1 MSTNVFEDQKTF
13 MQAGDQTV
21 DTYNKQQLD
30 LYVSLIDEELAEVK
44 EGIANNDRV
53 EILDGLID
61 VLVVTIGALHS
72 LGADPAGA
80 WNEVTRSNMSK
91 VDPETG
97 RLTKREDGKILKH
110 SGYSAPVL
118 EPFVSVFRGIHETS
132 DVVSSVD
139 GIDRE

>member
-13 MQAGDQTV
+13 MQAGDQSV

-61 VLVVTIGALHS
+61 TIYVAIGALNS
-72 LGADPAGA
+72 LGVNIQGA
-80 WNEVTRSNMSK
+80 WDEVQRSNMSK
-91 VDPETG
+91 VDPESG
-97 RLTKREDGKILKH
+97 KLLKRESDGKILKH

-118 EPFVSVFRGIHETS
+118 EPFVK
-132 DVVSSVD
+132 D
-139 GIDRE
+139 

>member
-61 VLVVTIGALHS
+61 TLYVTIGALNS
-72 LGADPAGA
+72 LGCDPAGA
-80 WNEVTRSNMSK
+80 WSEVQRSNMSK
-91 VDPETG
+91 VDPESKK
-97 RLTKREDGKILKH
+97 LLKRPDGKIMKAE
-110 SGYSAPVL
+110 GYSAPVL
-118 EPFVSVFRGIHETS
+118 EPFVK
-132 DVVSSVD
+132 D
-139 GIDRE
+139 

>member
-61 VLVVTIGALHS
+61 TLYVTIGALNS
-72 LGADPAGA
+72 LGCDPSGA
-80 WNEVTRSNMSK
+80 WSEVQRSNMSK
-91 VDPETG
+91 VDPESG
-97 RLTKREDGKILKH
+97 KLIKRISDGKILKH

-118 EPFVSVFRGIHETS
+118 EPFVK
-132 DVVSSVD
+132 D
-139 GIDRE
+139 

>member
-13 MQAGDQTV
+13 MQAGDQSV

-61 VLVVTIGALHS
+61 TIYVAIGALNS
-72 LGADPAGA
+72 LGVNIQGA
-80 WNEVTRSNMSK
+80 WDEVQRSNMSK
-91 VDPETG
+91 VDPESG
-97 RLTKREDGKILKH
+97 KLLKREDGKIMKAA
-110 SGYSAPVL
+110 GYSAPVL
-118 EPFVSVFRGIHETS
+118 EPFVK
-132 DVVSSVD
+132 D
-139 GIDRE
+139 

>member
-1 MSTNVFEDQKTF
+1 

-61 VLVVTIGALHS
+61 TLYVTIGALNS
-72 LGADPAGA
+72 LGCDPLGA
-80 WNEVTRSNMSK
+80 WLEVQRSNMSK
-91 VDPETG
+91 VDPESKK
-97 RLTKREDGKILKH
+97 LLKRPDGKILKH

-118 EPFVSVFRGIHETS
+118 GPFVK
-132 DVVSSVD
+132 D
-139 GIDRE
+139 

>member
-13 MQAGDQTV
+13 MQAGDQSV

-61 VLVVTIGALHS
+61 TIYVAIGALNS
-72 LGADPAGA
+72 LGVDAMGA
-80 WNEVTRSNMSK
+80 WTEVQRSNMSK
-91 VDPETG
+91 VDPESG
-97 RLTKREDGKILKH
+97 KLLKRESDGKILKH
-110 SGYSAPVL
+110 SGYSVPVL
-118 EPFVSVFRGIHETS
+118 EPFVK
-132 DVVSSVD
+132 D
-139 GIDRE
+139 